1 MSVFV
6 VRGAVF
12 QEKAMVYTVTFN
24 PAIDYV
30 MHFGRLIKGKVNR
43 SSSEEI
49 FYGGKGINVSAVL
62 AELGVKSVTLGF
74 VAGFTG
80 EAIENGVKAMG
91 IETDFVHLENG
102 CSRINVKLKS
112 DDVTELNGQG
122 PEIDSAAL
130 NKLFS
135 KLEKLESGDV
145 LVLAGS
151 IPRCMPSDVYEH
163 ILARLSGRNIR
174 FVVDAEKSLLLNV
187 LKYKPFL
194 VKPNIDELGA
204 MFGVELHNDDEI
216 TEYAEKLRDMGAQNV
231 LVSMAGNGALLIDE
245 TGKCHK
251 LGVCRG
257 SVRSAV
263 GAGDSMVAGFI
274 AGSMNGDFE
283 YALKLGTA
291 CGGAT
296 AFSDGLAKK
305 EYISKLLWQLEE

>member
-1 MSVFV
+1 
-6 VRGAVF
+6 
-12 QEKAMVYTVTFN
+12 MVYTVTFN

-30 MHFGRLIKGKVNR
+30 MHTGTLKKGSVNR

-62 AELGVKSVTLGF
+62 SELGIKSVVFGF

-80 EAIENGVKAMG
+80 KAIEDGVKAMG

-102 CSRINVKLKS
+102 CSRINVKVKS

-122 PEIDSAAL
+122 PDIDSFAL
-130 NKLFS
+130 NELFRKLNRIQD
-135 KLEKLESGDV
+135 GDV

-151 IPRCMPSDVYEH
+151 IPRSMPPDVYEH
-163 ILARLSGRNIR
+163 ILAFLSDRKLRI
-174 FVVDAEKSLLLNV
+174 VVDAEKLLLLNV

-204 MFGVELHNDDEI
+204 MFGVEIHNDDEAAS
-216 TEYAEKLRDMGAQNV
+216 YAEKLRDMGAQNV
-231 LVSMAGNGALLIDE
+231 LVSMADRGALLIDE
-245 TGKCHK
+245 NGKCHK

-257 SVRSAV
+257 FVRNAV

-274 AGSMNGDFE
+274 AGSMEGDFE
-283 YALKLGTA
+283 YALRLGTA

>member
-1 MSVFV
+1 
-6 VRGAVF
+6 
-12 QEKAMVYTVTFN
+12 MVYTVTFN

-30 MHFGRLIKGKVNR
+30 MHTGTLKKGSVNR
-43 SSSEEI
+43 SFSEEI

-62 AELGVKSVTLGF
+62 SELGVKSVALGF

-80 EAIENGVKAMG
+80 QAIEDGVKAMG

-102 CSRINVKLKS
+102 CSRINVKVKS

-122 PEIDSAAL
+122 PDIDSAAL
-130 NKLFS
+130 NKLFM
-135 KLEKLESGDV
+135 KLNRIQDGDV

-151 IPRCMPSDVYEH
+151 IPRSMPPDVYDH
-163 ILARLSGRNIR
+163 ILAFLSDRKLRI
-174 FVVDAEKSLLLNV
+174 VVDAEKLLLLNA

-204 MFGVELHNDDEI
+204 MFGVEIHNDDEA
-216 TEYAEKLRDMGAQNV
+216 ESYAEKLRDMGAQNV
-231 LVSMAGNGALLIDE
+231 LVSMADRGALLIDE
-245 TGKCHK
+245 KGKCHK
-251 LGVCRG
+251 LGVCHG
-257 SVRSAV
+257 FVRNAV

-274 AGSMNGDFE
+274 AGSMEGDFE
-283 YALKLGTA
+283 YALRLGTA

-305 EYISKLLWQLEE
+305 EYISKLLWQLDE